1 MMADDPSI
9 WTIAGPA
16 LALGGVL
23 IGLWWSRRNEVKKQR
38 LEFANQQ
45 LRDFYSPILA
55 VRKRIRTL
63 SELRVE
69 VTNVAQPSSYE
80 YPEAQSGA
88 EAYTQG
94 QQHRQ
99 RVDDLNKVLSFYD
112 DQFKTTLLPLYEL
125 MEKNFREKMHLAET
139 STQQHYAELIRYVE
153 LMTRYFADDG
163 LPKEVLARMG
173 IEEKVL
179 HPLYEDLEKHFGR
192 LQDIL
197 TAADPDHS
205 MSWWWCFSG
214 RRG

>member
-1 MMADDPSI
+1 
-9 WTIAGPA
+9 
-16 LALGGVL
+16 
-23 IGLWWSRRNEVKKQR
+23 
-38 LEFANQQ
+38 
-45 LRDFYSPILA
+45 
-55 VRKRIRTL
+55 
-63 SELRVE
+63 
-69 VTNVAQPSSYE
+69 
-80 YPEAQSGA
+80 
-88 EAYTQG
+88 
-94 QQHRQ
+94 
-99 RVDDLNKVLSFYD
+99 
-112 DQFKTTLLPLYEL
+112 LLPLYEL

-197 TAADPDHS
+197 KAADPDHS